1 MLRTLAPAFLTLFP
15 YVLPQLSSRHT
26 GFLSVWWTFRF
37 MPASAASHCFLFLEC
52 FSSWILH
59 CYFSFNSYLRKMLAS
74 RVRTWLAI
82 QLKWPPCHSPSS
94 QPSLRLYVAF
104 NTTGYFSGLCVTFY
118 SSIYLFMSFL
128 ASLFPRMEALWEQHL
143 VLFAPMPLS
152 LRKMLEYN
160 KCIIIRNKLLLK
172 KWMNETN

>member
-1 MLRTLAPAFLTLFP
+1 MCLSGGKSVLGRGNTKAKGWEMNLARAFR
-15 YVLPQLSSRHT
+15 LP
-26 GFLSVWWTFRF
+26 
-37 MPASAASHCFLFLEC
+37 
-52 FSSWILH
+52 
-59 CYFSFNSYLRKMLAS
+59 YLRKMLAS

-172 KWMNETN
+172 EWMNETN